1 MLYDDGRIGDQRPKI
16 VRSKARVALKMVE
29 EGLWISVIVV
39 IYVQTSVSA
48 MISLAGRTPFLHVGC
63 LTQSNFF
70 HSFGCRLFLLVL
82 LAEVGEK
89 LQQDAGLQPQ
99 QRQPQ
104 NHESPKTQE
113 DDFRSMGA
121 AGEEHMSC
129 THLRVQ
135 VDGDQ
140 IWCGEWQA

>member
-70 HSFGCRLFLLVL
+70 HSFGCRLFLLAL
-82 LAEVGEK
+82 L
-89 LQQDAGLQPQ
+89 
-99 QRQPQ
+99 R
-104 NHESPKTQE
+104 
-113 DDFRSMGA
+113 FRSCSSRA
-121 AGEEHMSC
+121 ATGIAGGGRREATAGRRAAAAAEAAA
-129 THLRVQ
+129 
-135 VDGDQ
+135 
-140 IWCGEWQA
+140 EP